1 MRWYVLQNIMGLSS
15 KCFVRK
21 GILKCDTSL
30 LGCPAIMGPTPG
42 SSSLSGQWGNELPP
56 VHGDGPPGYL
66 EQWRAGALQSAD
78 SGSYPKSVTYY
89 MYGLGQD
96 T

>member
-1 MRWYVLQNIMGLSS
+1 MGLYS

-30 LGCPAIMGPTPG
+30 LGCPAIMGPTLG
-42 SSSLSGQWGNELPP
+42 SSSLTRGTKWAMGQMSGPQSMGMAPL
-56 VHGDGPPGYL
+56 GYL

-78 SGSYPKSVTYY
+78 SGSYPKHVTY
-89 MYGLGQD
+89 
-96 T
+96 